1 MHIFASFKDNK
12 DLLRKI
18 SIKLF
23 FPTSSTLNVECTG
36 FNQFTHC
43 AMLSDNFCSKNL
55 SKLSQNTSICCF
67 PQRALVATWKGLQ
80 MLQLTPTTT
89 YLSIWQTLSA
99 LKSVFDTNFHSIVI
113 KSPGLTHHQLCL
125 PQKTLSHHGITITI
139 TYIAFW
145 FPQPFVFSTKQIWM
159 RYYGNNRFPGEILE
173 PFTGKSEHPLR
184 KVKWKWHTRKLRH
197 TE

>member
-1 MHIFASFKDNK
+1 MNLAFLGFWYSPQI
-12 DLLRKI
+12 
-18 SIKLF
+18 
-23 FPTSSTLNVECTG
+23 PCSTHST
-36 FNQFTHC
+36 
-43 AMLSDNFCSKNL
+43 MLSDNFHGKNL
-55 SKLSQNTSICCF
+55 SKLSKNTSICCL
-67 PQRALVATWKGLQ
+67 PQRALVATWKAKANVAPHPHHLPLSLQ
-80 MLQLTPTTT
+80 
-89 YLSIWQTLSA
+89 QTVST

-113 KSPGLTHHQLCL
+113 KSPGLTHHQLFL

>member
-43 AMLSDNFCSKNL
+43 AMLSDNFCNVQCAMLSDNFCSKNL
-55 SKLSQNTSICCF
+55 SKLFQNTSICCF

-125 PQKTLSHHGITITI
+125 SPKT
-139 TYIAFW
+139 
-145 FPQPFVFSTKQIWM
+145 
-159 RYYGNNRFPGEILE
+159 
-173 PFTGKSEHPLR
+173 
-184 KVKWKWHTRKLRH
+184 
-197 TE
+197 